1 MFIDCLRNQFLK
13 KWIMIIVRIFHS
25 MTNCLADFATAC
37 NTDILNL
44 YFNDKH
50 SKKQTKSEN
59 SLHDGAGGGGI
70 SLAVHLDYVC
80 GRKFRPLAHPVLQIS
95 ASSRTA
101 KDILYCL
108 ITTSITKT
116 RMRKWILKHGISKIW
131 NTRSGN
137 F

>member
-1 MFIDCLRNQFLK
+1 MKYD
-13 KWIMIIVRIFHS
+13 
-25 MTNCLADFATAC
+25 TAP
-37 NTDILNL
+37 LNNAMPYL
-44 YFNDKH
+44 TFTTRTSPFWEHPVISVSQLNNLVMLCKFVCVYGLFEESISKEMDNDK
-50 SKKQTKSEN
+50 
-59 SLHDGAGGGGI
+59 
-70 SLAVHLDYVC
+70 
-80 GRKFRPLAHPVLQIS
+80 LAHPVLQIS

-116 RMRKWILKHGISKIW
+116 RMRKWILKHGMSKIW